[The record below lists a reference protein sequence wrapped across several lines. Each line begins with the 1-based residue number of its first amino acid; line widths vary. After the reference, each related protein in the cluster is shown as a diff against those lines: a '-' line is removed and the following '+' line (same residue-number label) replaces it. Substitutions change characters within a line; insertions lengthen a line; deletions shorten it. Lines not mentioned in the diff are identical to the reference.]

1 MINVSDTFKEAMK
14 KPVKTITASL
24 VLDDN
29 TVITGQDKLIKITI
43 DSSGHLFGTATSV
56 VNVELFGT
64 DYNLVDHT
72 FSVIAKTLVD
82 IENDTWEEANLGLF
96 YVEESTADFE
106 KKTTKIKGYDLMGKL
121 AKTPYNSGTIQF
133 PCTVKE
139 LINQLAERFEFTVD
153 TNLDNLP
160 NITYQIPEDLYAKI
174 SNCTYRDILGE
185 IAGATATIAVFNGKT
200 LSFKDSKKKPD
211 ENEIWTYDNLK
222 TLKYKPKY
230 GPVNSLVLTRTPQE
244 DNIAIS
250 DNDSITTNGLTEVK
264 LANNEILDDD
274 RRSLIDPI
282 FNSIKGLSYHPF
294 EAETTGFGW
303 HKPGDIVS
311 AQAGGGLMNGRTT
324 GWIGQEKFLGKN
336 LIKFN
341 ANFTSNG
348 ISVKTNSYG
357 RITEA
362 KGTMTAGWAV
372 VSKFYDEVLFPAGK
386 YTFSVDRGLNHT
398 ITAAGNYAIGDGGFT
413 SNLNAGQTKVT
424 FTAERPFR
432 IFRIS
437 IGDRVGTNI
446 DLGAFT
452 PRLSLGDTP
461 TDEPYIGDSVSA
473 GYKNMFDEFSGLPV
487 NKNGLSLVNIDGVLK
502 LSGTPDR
509 DWVQLASRDITGI
522 LMNNRPYTIA
532 QYNTP
537 NTKFYVEISAR
548 KKDGSGS
555 DVIGNKTARTHNF
568 TANFTL
574 YDRYNMVIMCGKQD
588 DATPLPLY
596 GNFGLYYGTFNEN
609 NLPEYT
615 PYLTSVVSPRPIA
628 PAKVNEIIYK
638 QYTLDTN
645 LYRPKENYTSNGIT
659 HTSSPDGTVESKG
672 TSTISWSTIGN
683 YQLVLEPGIYEF
695 SRSGADWSVSLD
707 SNTGRNHTLASMRSG
722 QERTIFEITKKETG
736 VYLAFLPGAGS
747 TMNNIAKFSIKK
759 AISAIVAV
767 TNKNLLKIGTGT
779 TSNGLISSVA
789 DDGTIA
795 YSGQMTSSWASI
807 TSYSDFDR
815 PLPSGTYTLSI
826 DHPKSHRII
835 FKYKMANGLTSEIS
849 ANLTA
854 TSTSRTFT
862 TTQPIVAGYL
872 YIAAANGSILKND
885 TVKAQLE
892 AGDVATDIV
901 SYEEQNFTLPEND
914 NLYKLTDDIYDEI
927 KLENGVAK
935 LIKRVG
941 KLVLTGKENNINYY
955 YTSKAGT
962 IGFKYKNPSGEM
974 IFTQQGSTANIICS
988 HFNAINEDAVYT
1000 TRENR
1005 TGVAIYGGHNNF
1017 PKYSSTI
1024 GFWFTVPDQ
1033 LNLDITDVASFKN
1046 WLKAEKAKGTPVTV
1060 YYEIKEPQITEL
1072 GRTNL
1077 NQVYVTDTHLEL
1089 GNGIKEAIKGV
1100 APTATQTDY
1109 ARAGGITKT
1118 IYNTEIKVDKQKQEI
1133 ESIVSKQTQVDQQI
1147 ADEFSKITQN
1157 IKNVVTTI
1165 QTTGGGNIIK
1175 NSVGYAK
1182 NQDGTLVEWT
1192 KNNTGEVKSYTSPES
1207 KSYGAI
1213 SGNAIELKKGASIT
1227 QRLNVASSSKIPYSL
1242 SFKCKKGA
1250 IGTATVKLS
1259 NTIDSFVITIPENK
1273 EIIWQ
1278 SYDLTNLD
1286 PSMNYLDITVSTS
1299 NNCEQFLIT
1308 DLMVNIGDQ
1317 SIPWVQ
1323 ANGEILN
1330 TQVAVNDQ
1338 GMMVSSSVYSGD
1350 YVQITPLGMSGH
1362 SNVTGT
1368 DEEVFKLNRDVTE
1381 TSKLSARKEI
1391 SMEPIKIIP
1400 VKDGD
1405 MAGWNFVG

>member
-1 MINVSDTFKEAMK
+1 MINVTDKFKQAMK
-14 KPVKTITASL
+14 EPVKMVTASL

-56 VNVELFGT
+56 INIELFGT
-64 DYNLVDHT
+64 NYNLVDHT
-72 FSVIAKTLVD
+72 FSVVAKTLIDAV
-82 IENDTWEEANLGLF
+82 NDTWEEANLGLF

-139 LINQLAERFEFTVD
+139 LINQLAGRFDFTVD

-200 LSFKDSKKKPD
+200 LSFRDSKKKPD
-211 ENEIWTYDNLK
+211 EDEIWTYDNLK

-230 GPVNSLVLTRTPQE
+230 GPVNSLVLARTPQE
-244 DNIAIS
+244 DNVAVA
-250 DNDSITTNGLTEVK
+250 DNTSVANNGRTEVK

-274 RRSLIDPI
+274 RRKLITPI
-282 FNSIKGLSYHPF
+282 FNSVKDFSHHPF

-303 HKPGDIVS
+303 YKPGDLVLT
-311 AQAGGGLMNGRTT
+311 QASGKVMNGQVKGNLKQSTT
-324 GWIGQEKFLGKN
+324 NGYN
-336 LIKFN
+336 LLVLNNTKTSSG
-341 ANFTSNG
+341 ANLN
-348 ISVKTNSYG
+348 VKPDG
-357 RITEA
+357 FIEA
-362 KGTMTAGWAV
+362 KGVLVNNWCTMPINMFTLLPGTYTLSREGNTDVFV
-372 VSKFYDEVLFPAGK
+372 VIDSNNG
-386 YTFSVDRGLNHT
+386 GNHT
-398 ITAAGNYAIGDGGFT
+398 LARLSSGETKTTFT
-413 SNLNAGQTKVT
+413 VLNTEYGCYIAYLANKGTNLN
-424 FTAERPFR
+424 
-432 IFRIS
+432 IS
-437 IGDRVGTNI
+437 ARFMLESGSTVHPYEPST
-446 DLGAFT
+446 LGYQN
-452 PRLSLGDTP
+452 L
-461 TDEPYIGDSVSA
+461 
-473 GYKNMFDEFSGLPV
+473 FDEFSGLPATIHGAKLE
-487 NKNGLSLVNIDGVLK
+487 NKDGILK
-502 LSGTPDR
+502 LTGKPAV
-509 DWVQLASRDITGI
+509 DWLPMITRENI
-522 LMNNRPYTIA
+522 NLLDKTEYTIVNYA
-532 QYNTP
+532 GNSEQLFVQVVAT
-537 NTKFYVEISAR
+537 
-548 KKDGSGS
+548 KKDGTGK
-555 DVIGNKTARTHNF
+555 DFFGGIRYKTAKFTTDSTKYSQYDMKVGLNLASKYPEPVNLFTNVALYKGGFNDDNF
-568 TANFTL
+568 
-574 YDRYNMVIMCGKQD
+574 
-588 DATPLPLY
+588 
-596 GNFGLYYGTFNEN
+596 
-609 NLPEYT
+609 PEYT
-615 PYLTSVVSPRPIA
+615 PYASGFATPRPKA
-628 PAKVNEIIYK
+628 PQTIKELTGGKVSFTGK
-638 QYTLDTN
+638 N
-645 LYRPKENYTSNGIT
+645 LFRAVQQNPLPEFKSI
-659 HTSSPDGTVESKG
+659 VESDGSITFGGKTMFWWG
-672 TSTISWSTIGN
+672 NNLTIGSP
-683 YQLVLEPGIYEF
+683 VFIPA
-695 SRSGADWSVSLD
+695 GA
-707 SNTGRNHTLASMRSG
+707 RC
-722 QERTIFEITKKETG
+722 
-736 VYLAFLPGAGS
+736 
-747 TMNNIAKFSIKK
+747 
-759 AISAIVAV
+759 
-767 TNKNLLKIGTGT
+767 
-779 TSNGLISSVA
+779 
-789 DDGTIA
+789 
-795 YSGQMTSSWASI
+795 
-807 TSYSDFDR
+807 
-815 PLPSGTYTLSI
+815 TLSI
-826 DHPKSHRII
+826 DKPLPCRLCLAIFGDNGRIEKGEPI
-835 FKYKMANGLTSEIS
+835 IEKGLTSCSFTAPENINRCHLYLS
-849 ANLTA
+849 IAGSSLTQDKPIPETNIKVQLEYGDTA
-854 TSTSRTFT
+854 TEFAPFET
-862 TTQPIVAGYL
+862 TDF
-872 YIAAANGSILKND
+872 N
-885 TVKAQLE
+885 
-892 AGDVATDIV
+892 
-901 SYEEQNFTLPEND
+901 LPSGV
-914 NLYKLTDDIYDEI
+914 NLYKLTDTIYDEV

-935 LIKRVG
+935 LIKRIG
-941 KLVLTGKENNINYY
+941 KLELTGDEEKITHYF
-955 YTSKAGT
+955 TTPAGT
-962 IGFKYKNPSGEM
+962 IGFKYKDPTEEK
-974 IFTQQGSTANIICS
+974 IFVQQDSVANIICS
-988 HFNAINEDAVYT
+988 HFKAINEDATYT

-1005 TGVAIYGGHNNF
+1005 TGVAIYGGYNNF
-1017 PKYSSTI
+1017 PKYANTI
-1024 GFWFTVPDQ
+1024 AFWFKVTDQ
-1033 LNLDITDVASFKN
+1033 AYMKITDVASFRN

-1060 YYEIKEPQITEL
+1060 YYEMKEPQVTEL

-1089 GNGIKEAIKGV
+1089 GNGIKETIKGV

-1308 DLMVNIGDQ
+1308 DLMVNMGDQ
-1317 SIPWVQ
+1317 SIPWAQ

-1391 SMEPIKIIP
+1391 NMDPIKIVP
-1400 VKDGD
+1400 VKDGERP
-1405 MAGWNFVG
+1405 GWYFVG

>member
-1 MINVSDTFKEAMK
+1 MINVTDKFKQAMK
-14 KPVKTITASL
+14 EPVKMVTASL

-56 VNVELFGT
+56 INIELFGT
-64 DYNLVDHT
+64 NYNLVDHT
-72 FSVIAKTLVD
+72 FSVVAKTLIDAV
-82 IENDTWEEANLGLF
+82 NDTWEEANLGLF
-96 YVEESTADFE
+96 YIEESTADFE
-106 KKTTKIKGYDLMGKL
+106 KKTTRIKGYDLMGKL

-139 LINQLAERFEFTVD
+139 LINQLAGRFEFTVD

-160 NITYQIPEDLYAKI
+160 NITYQISEDLYAKI

-185 IAGATATIAVFNGKT
+185 IAGVTATIAVFNGKT
-200 LSFKDSKKKPD
+200 LSFRDSKKKPD
-211 ENEIWTYDNLK
+211 EDEIWTYDNLK

-230 GPVNSLVLTRTPQE
+230 GPVNSLVLARTPQE
-244 DNIAIS
+244 DNVAVV
-250 DNDSITTNGLTEVK
+250 DNTSVANNGRTEVK

-274 RRSLIDPI
+274 RRKLITPI
-282 FNSIKGLSYHPF
+282 FNSIKDFSHHPF

-303 HKPGDIVS
+303 YKPGDLVS
-311 AQAGGGLMNGRTT
+311 AQAGGGLMNGRAT
-324 GWIGQEKFLGKN
+324 GWLGQEKFLGKN

-341 ANFTSNG
+341 ANFISNG
-348 ISVKTNSYG
+348 ISVKTNKDG

-372 VSKFYDEVLFPAGK
+372 VSKFYDEVLFPAGR
-386 YTFSVDRGLNHT
+386 YTFSVDRPLNHRVA
-398 ITAAGNYAIGDGGFT
+398 IAGNGIGGFMGGA
-413 SNLNAGQTKVT
+413 NLNAGETKVT
-424 FTAERPFR
+424 FTADRPFR
-432 IFRIS
+432 TFCVS
-437 IGDRVGTNI
+437 LSDVVGTNI

-452 PRLSLGDTP
+452 PKLSLGDTP
-461 TDEPYIGDSVSA
+461 TDEPYIGNDVSA
-473 GYKNMFDEFSGLPV
+473 GYRNMFDEFSELPV
-487 NKNGLSLVNIDGVLK
+487 NKNGLSLINQDGTLK
-502 LSGTPDR
+502 LSGTPDS
-509 DWVQLASRDITGI
+509 DWVQLVSRDITSI
-522 LMNNRPYTIA
+522 LMDTRRYTIA
-532 QYNTP
+532 QYNNP

-548 KKDGSGS
+548 KKDGSGF
-555 DVIGNKTARTHNF
+555 DVIGNKTARIHNF
-568 TANFTL
+568 TADFTK
-574 YDRYNMVIMCGKQD
+574 YDQYKMVILCGKQND
-588 DATPLPLY
+588 TTPLPLY
-596 GNFGLYYGTFNEN
+596 GNFALYYGTFNEN

-659 HTSSPDGTVESKG
+659 HMILPDGTVESKG

-767 TNKNLLKIGTGT
+767 TDKNLLKIGTGT

-795 YSGQMTSSWASI
+795 YSGQMTSSWADI
-807 TSYSDFDR
+807 TSYICFDR

-872 YIAAANGSILKND
+872 YIAAANGSILND

-901 SYEEQNFTLPEND
+901 SYKEQNFTLPEND

-941 KLVLTGKENNINYY
+941 KLELSGDEEKITYY

-962 IGFKYKNPSGEM
+962 IGFKYKNPSGET
-974 IFTQQGSTANIICS
+974 IFTQQNSTANIICS
-988 HFNAINEDAVYT
+988 HLTAINEDAVYT
-1000 TRENR
+1000 TRENK
-1005 TGVAIYGGHNNF
+1005 TGVAIYGGYNNF
-1017 PKYSSTI
+1017 PKYSSTMD
-1024 GFWFTVPDQ
+1024 FWFTVPDQ
-1033 LNLDITDVASFKN
+1033 LNLGITDVASFKN
-1046 WLKAEKAKGTPVTV
+1046 WLKSEKAKGTPVTV
-1060 YYEIKEPQITEL
+1060 YYELKEPQITEL

-1089 GNGIKEAIKGV
+1089 GNGIKETIKGI

-1133 ESIVSKQTQVDQQI
+1133 ESVVSKQTQVDQKLNE
-1147 ADEFSKITQN
+1147 EFTKVTQN
-1157 IKNVVTTI
+1157 IKDVVTTI
-1165 QTTGGGNIIK
+1165 QTTGGGNLIK

-1213 SGNAIELKKGASIT
+1213 SGNTIELKKGASIT
-1227 QRLNVASSSKIPYSL
+1227 QRLNVASSGKIPYSL
-1242 SFKCKKGA
+1242 SFKCKKGS

-1259 NTIDSFVITIPENK
+1259 NTIDSFVITIPEGK
-1273 EIIWQ
+1273 EIVWQ
-1278 SYDLTNLD
+1278 NYDLTKLD

-1308 DLMVNIGDQ
+1308 DLMVNMGDQ
-1317 SIPWVQ
+1317 VVPWVQ

-1391 SMEPIKIIP
+1391 NMDPIKIVP

-1405 MAGWNFVG
+1405 KAGWNFVG

>member
-1 MINVSDTFKEAMK
+1 MINVSDRFKEAIK

-56 VNVELFGT
+56 INVELFGT

-72 FSVIAKTLVD
+72 FNVIAKTLID

-133 PCTVKE
+133 SCTIKE

-153 TNLDNLP
+153 TNIDNLP

-185 IAGATATIAVFNGKT
+185 IAGATATIVVFNGKT
-200 LSFKDSKKKPD
+200 LSFRDSKKKTD
-211 ENEIWTYDNLK
+211 EDEIWTYDNLK

-230 GPVNSLVLTRTPQE
+230 GPVNSLVLARTPQE
-244 DNIAIS
+244 DNIAVS
-250 DNDSITTNGLTEVK
+250 DNDSITANGLTEVK

-294 EAETTGFGW
+294 EAETTGLGW
-303 HKPGDIVS
+303 NKPGDIVS
-311 AQAGGGLMNGRTT
+311 AQAGGGLMNGKAI
-324 GWIGQEKFLGKN
+324 GWLGQEKLVGKN
-336 LIKFN
+336 LIKFSFN
-341 ANFTSNG
+341 YTSNG
-348 ISVKTNSYG
+348 ISVKTNKYG

-362 KGTMTAGWAV
+362 KGIMTAGWAV
-372 VSKFYDEVLFPAGK
+372 LSKFYDDVLFPAGT
-386 YTFSVDRGLNHT
+386 YTFSVDKTLNHT
-398 ITAAGNYAIGDGGFT
+398 LTVSGGYIGGGGFNA
-413 SNLNAGQTKVT
+413 NLNVGQTKVT
-424 FTAERPFR
+424 FTASTPFR
-432 IFRIS
+432 TMRLVVS
-437 IGDRVGTNI
+437 DAVGTNI

-452 PRLSLGDTP
+452 PKLSLGDTP
-461 TDEPYIGDSVSA
+461 TDEPYIGDDVSA

-487 NKNGLSLVNIDGVLK
+487 NKNGLSLINLDGVLR
-502 LSGTPDR
+502 LSGIPDR
-509 DWVQLASRDITGI
+509 DWVQLASRNITGI
-522 LMNNRPYTIA
+522 LMNNRPYTIV
-532 QYNTP
+532 QYNNP
-537 NTKFYVEISAR
+537 NTKFYVEISAHKR
-548 KKDGSGS
+548 DGSGY
-555 DVIGNKTARTHNF
+555 DVIGNKTAKTHNF
-568 TANFTL
+568 TADFTK
-574 YDRYNMVIMCGKQD
+574 YDRYNMMIMCGRQD
-588 DATPLPLY
+588 NTTPLPLF
-596 GNFGLYYGTFNEN
+596 GNFGLFYGTFNEN

-615 PYLTSVVSPRPIA
+615 PYLTSVVSPRPTA
-628 PAKVNEIIYK
+628 PAKVNEIVYS
-638 QYTLDTN
+638 QYTLGTN
-645 LYRPKENYTSNGIT
+645 LYKPKDNYTSNGII
-659 HTSSPDGTVESKG
+659 HTILPDGVIESKG
-672 TSTISWSTIGN
+672 TTTISWSTIGN
-683 YQLVLEPGIYEF
+683 YQIVLEPGIYEF
-695 SRSGADWSVSLD
+695 SRSGTDWAISLD
-707 SNTGRNHTLASMRSG
+707 SNAGGNHTLAVMRSG
-722 QERTIFEITKKETG
+722 QERVIFEVTKKETG
-736 VYLAFLPGAGS
+736 VYLAFLPGVGS
-747 TMNNIAKFSIKK
+747 TMNNVTKFSIKK
-759 AISAIVAV
+759 AISAIVSV
-767 TNKNLLKIGTGT
+767 TNKNLLKIGDSN
-779 TSNGLISSVA
+779 TSNGLTSSVA
-789 DDGTIA
+789 DDGTVA
-795 YSGQMTSSWASI
+795 YSGQMTSSWANI
-807 TSYSDFDR
+807 TSYIDFNT
-815 PLPSGTYTLSI
+815 PLPAGTYTLSI
-826 DHPKSHRII
+826 DHPKTHRVI
-835 FKYKMANGLTSEIS
+835 FKYKMANGVTSEVI
-849 ANLTA
+849 ANYTA
-854 TSTSRTFT
+854 TSTFRTFT
-862 TTQPIVAGYL
+862 TPQPIVAGYL
-872 YIAAANGSILKND
+872 FISAANGSILND

-892 AGDVATDIV
+892 VGDVATDIID
-901 SYEEQNFTLPEND
+901 YEEQKFALPED
-914 NLYKLTDDIYDEI
+914 ENLYKLTDNIYDEVR
-927 KLENGVAK
+927 LENGVSK

-941 KLVLTGKENNINYY
+941 KLILTGDEEKITYY

-962 IGFKYKNPSGEM
+962 IGFKYKNPSGET
-974 IFTQQGSTANIICS
+974 IFTQQNSTANIICS
-988 HFNAINEDAVYT
+988 HFDAINEDAVYT

-1005 TGVAIYGGHNNF
+1005 TGVAIYGGYNNF
-1017 PKYSSTI
+1017 PKYSSTM
-1024 GFWFTVPDQ
+1024 GFWFTAPDA
-1033 LNLDITDVASFKN
+1033 LNLGITDVASFKN
-1046 WLKAEKAKGTPVTV
+1046 WLKSEKAKGTPVTV
-1060 YYEIKEPQITEL
+1060 YYELKEPQITEL

-1077 NQVYVTDTHLEL
+1077 NQVYITDTHLEL
-1089 GNGIKEAIKGV
+1089 GNGIKETIKGV

-1165 QTTGGGNIIK
+1165 QTTGGGNLIK

-1182 NQDGTLVEWT
+1182 NQDGTLVEWA
-1192 KNNTGEVKSYTSPES
+1192 KNNTGEIKSYTSPES

-1213 SGNAIELKKGASIT
+1213 SGNTIELRKGASIT
-1227 QRLNVASSSKIPYSL
+1227 QRINVASSGKIPYSL
-1242 SFKCKKGA
+1242 SFKCKKGS

-1273 EIIWQ
+1273 EIVWQ
-1278 SYDLTNLD
+1278 NYDLTKLD

-1308 DLMVNIGDQ
+1308 DLMVNMGDQ
-1317 SIPWVQ
+1317 SIPWAQ

-1391 SMEPIKIIP
+1391 SMDPIKIIP

>member
-1 MINVSDTFKEAMK
+1 MINVSDIFKEAMK

-29 TVITGQDKLIKITI
+29 TVITGQDKLIKIII

-56 VNVELFGT
+56 INVELFGT
-64 DYNLVDHT
+64 DYSLVDHT

-106 KKTTKIKGYDLMGKL
+106 KKTTKIKGYDLMGRL

-133 PCTVKE
+133 PCTIKE

-185 IAGATATIAVFNGKT
+185 IAGATATIAVFNGRT
-200 LSFKDSKKKPD
+200 LSFRDSKKKPD
-211 ENEIWTYDNLK
+211 EDEIWTYDNLK

-230 GPVNSLVLTRTPQE
+230 GPVNSLVLARTPQE

-250 DNDSITTNGLTEVK
+250 DNDSITANGLTEVK

-274 RRSLIDPI
+274 RRSLITPI

-294 EAETTGFGW
+294 EVETTGLGW

-311 AQAGGGLMNGRTT
+311 AQAGGGLINGKAI
-324 GWIGQEKFLGKN
+324 GWLGQEKFLGKN
-336 LIKFN
+336 LLKFN

-348 ISVKTNSYG
+348 ISVKTNKNG

-372 VSKFYDEVLFPAGK
+372 VSAFYDNVLFPAGK

-398 ITAAGNYAIGDGGFT
+398 LTAAGNYAIGGGGFT

-452 PRLSLGDTP
+452 PKLSLGNTP

-487 NKNGLSLVNIDGVLK
+487 NKNGLTLANIDGVLR

-522 LMNNRPYTIA
+522 LMDNRPYTIV
-532 QYNTP
+532 QYTNP
-537 NTKFYVEISAR
+537 NAKFYVEISAHKR
-548 KKDGSGS
+548 DGSGY
-555 DVIGNKTARTHNF
+555 DVIGNKTAKTYNF
-568 TANFTL
+568 TANLTL
-574 YDRYNMVIMCGKQD
+574 YDRYNMVIMCGRQD
-588 DATPLPLY
+588 DITPLPLF
-596 GNFGLYYGTFNEN
+596 GNFGLFYGTFNEN

-628 PAKVNEIIYK
+628 PAKISEIRYE
-638 QYTLDTN
+638 QYTLDNN
-645 LYRPKENYTSNGIT
+645 LYRPKNNYVSNGIT
-659 HTSSPDGTVESKG
+659 HTILPDGTIESKG
-672 TSTISWSTIGN
+672 TSTSNWSSIGN
-683 YQLVLEPGIYEF
+683 YNINLEPGIYEF
-695 SRSGADWSVSLD
+695 WRSGTDWVVVLD
-707 SNTGRNHTLASMRSG
+707 SNTGANHTLALMGRG
-722 QERTIFEITKKETG
+722 QEKTFFEITKRETG
-736 VYLAFLPGAGS
+736 VYLAFLPGVGN
-747 TMNNIAKFSIKK
+747 TMNNVAKFSIKK
-759 AISAIVAV
+759 TINAIVAV
-767 TNKNLLKIGTGT
+767 TNKNLLKMGIGT
-779 TSNGLISSVA
+779 TSNGLISSVSETGA
-789 DDGTIA
+789 IN
-795 YSGQMTSSWASI
+795 YSGTMTDSWADIS
-807 TSYSDFDR
+807 R
-815 PLPSGTYTLSI
+815 YTTFNAPYVAGRYTFSI
-826 DHPKSHRII
+826 DSPKPYRVI
-835 FKYKMANGLTSEIS
+835 FKYHDRDLMYHEVFIRPNSRITTFEAENGI
-849 ANLTA
+849 
-854 TSTSRTFT
+854 
-862 TTQPIVAGYL
+862 IAGYL
-872 YIAAANGSILKND
+872 YVAAVND
-885 TVKAQLE
+885 TVINDTIKAQLE
-892 AGDVATDIV
+892 VGDVATDIV
-901 SYEEQNFTLPEND
+901 SYEEQKFTLPENE
-914 NLYKLTDDIYDEI
+914 NLYKLTDTIYDEV

-941 KLVLTGKENNINYY
+941 KLVLTGEENSITYY

-962 IGFKYKNPSGEM
+962 VGFKYRNPSGEI
-974 IFTQQGSTANIICS
+974 IFTQQNPKADIICS
-988 HFNAINEDAVYT
+988 HLNAINEDAVYT
-1000 TRENR
+1000 TRENK
-1005 TGVAIYGGHNNF
+1005 TGVAIYGGYNNF
-1017 PKYSSTI
+1017 PKYSNTM
-1024 GFWFTVPDQ
+1024 GFWFTAPDA
-1033 LNLDITDVASFKN
+1033 LNLGITDVDLFKN
-1046 WLKAEKAKGTPVTV
+1046 WLKSEKAKGTPVTV
-1060 YYEIKEPQITEL
+1060 YYEMKESKITEL
-1072 GRTNL
+1072 GRANL
-1077 NQVYVTDTHLEL
+1077 NQVYITDTHLEL
-1089 GNGIKEAIKGV
+1089 GNGIKETIKGV

-1165 QTTGGGNIIK
+1165 QTTGGGNLIK

-1227 QRLNVASSSKIPYSL
+1227 QRLNVASSGKIPYTL
-1242 SFKCKKGA
+1242 SFRCKKS
-1250 IGTATVKLS
+1250 ATGLAMVKLS
-1259 NTIDSFVITIPENK
+1259 NTIDSFIITIPEGK

-1278 SYDLTNLD
+1278 NYDLTKLD
-1286 PSMNYLDITVSTS
+1286 PSMNYLDITISAS

-1308 DLMVNIGDQ
+1308 DLMVNMGDQ

-1330 TQVAVNDQ
+1330 TQVAVNDK
-1338 GMMVSSSVYSGD
+1338 GMRVSSSVYSGD
-1350 YVQITPLGMSGH
+1350 YVEITPLGMSGH
-1362 SNVTGT
+1362 SNVSGT
-1368 DEEVFKLNRDVTE
+1368 DEEVFKLNRDITE
-1381 TSKLSARKEI
+1381 TSKLSARKEVA
-1391 SMEPIKIIP
+1391 MDPIKIVP